1 MSAIENLEKLLTGGK
16 DSALLRYGLANA
28 HFKAGNVDK
37 ALEHLQA
44 AVKQDPDYSAAWKM
58 LGKLL
63 GERSAAD
70 EAAEA
75 FLKGIAAAEK
85 NGDIQAVKEMKVFLK
100 RLGKNLK
107 VD

>member
-1 MSAIENLEKLLTGGK
+1 MSTIEKLEKLLTGGN

-28 HFKAGNVDK
+28 YFKAGDIDK
-37 ALEHLQA
+37 ALEHLKS
-44 AVKQDPDYSAAWKM
+44 AVIQDPDYSAAWKM

-63 GERSAAD
+63 GEKSAAD
-70 EAAEA
+70 EAADA

-100 RLGKNLK
+100 RLGTSSQHG
-107 VD
+107 